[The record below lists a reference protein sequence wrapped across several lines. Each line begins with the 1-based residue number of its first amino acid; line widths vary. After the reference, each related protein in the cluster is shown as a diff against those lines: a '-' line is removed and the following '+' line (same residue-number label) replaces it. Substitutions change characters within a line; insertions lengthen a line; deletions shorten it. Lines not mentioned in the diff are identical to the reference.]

1 MNGFTENV
9 VLDVIIV
16 LVIMTV
22 ITVACK
28 AVLNRIKVKNGRV
41 QTVITIL
48 ESTVQYMTAIV
59 GLIWILRLLGVN
71 VATIFASVGIVALIV
86 GFSAESLI
94 ADVIT
99 GIFMIF
105 ENQFNVGDV
114 VEIDGYRGTVDL
126 IGIRTVSIRD
136 GGDNVKIVNNSNVKN
151 IVNLSAAHS
160 RAVCDIRISYEED
173 LEKVEKVLGKI
184 LKDAYEVHKD
194 VFFHEP
200 VYAGVQE
207 LGADAVILRVTVELE
222 EEDIFTGRRILNRE
236 LLLGLKKNG
245 IQLEVE
251 RPAANGR

>member
-1 MNGFTENV
+1 MEGFTGNPV
-9 VLDVIIV
+9 IDVIIV

-22 ITVACK
+22 ITVVCK
-28 AVLNRIKVKNGRV
+28 SLLNRIKVKNGRV

-114 VEIDGYRGTVDL
+114 VEIDGYRGTVGQ
-126 IGIRTVSIRD
+126 IGIRTISIRD

-151 IVNLSAAHS
+151 IINLSAAHS
-160 RAVCDIRISYEED
+160 RAVCDIRIPYEED
-173 LEKVEKVLGKI
+173 LEHAESVLKKI

-194 VFFHEP
+194 VFMKEP
-200 VYAGVQE
+200 AYAGVQE
-207 LGADAVILRVTVELE
+207 LGAEAVILRVTVELDE
-222 EEDIFTGRRILNRE
+222 KDIFTGRRILNRE

-245 IQLEVE
+245 IRLEVE
-251 RPAANGR
+251 RPAAGGR